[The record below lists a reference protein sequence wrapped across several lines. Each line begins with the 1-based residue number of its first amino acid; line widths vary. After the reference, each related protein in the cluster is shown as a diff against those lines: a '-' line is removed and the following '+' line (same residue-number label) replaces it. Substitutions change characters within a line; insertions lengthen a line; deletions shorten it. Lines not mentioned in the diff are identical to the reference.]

1 VNVALIIHEL
11 LVEGGGERQC
21 VSLARAL
28 VQQGHQVVIYTSAY
42 DRKDCF
48 ADVCRDLT
56 INVVGRGR
64 FPWLEKPLFVR
75 GYFDMVRLAAA
86 VQDKHEILNPHHWP
100 AQWAAVWLKQ
110 KLGGKVIWMCN
121 DVPNF
126 HEMVRRQ
133 HPVLGLLRSAVYR
146 MFYSYDRLQNGQVD
160 LTLCLSRWAEGEF
173 RLVYSGKT
181 CVVRSGADS
190 DLFHPGGNRKGIRLR
205 FGYEPD
211 DFVLLWLGIFMP
223 HRRLQDAIEALALV
237 KKRGLRVKLLLA
249 GSTRAWPKYGDSLKA
264 LAISLGLQQDVSFAG
279 KIADEE
285 IRDFYCA
292 CDAFLFPND
301 QQTWGL
307 AVLEAMACGCPVL
320 VSEGAAVHEVLT
332 NNQTAILFP
341 PRDPATLAGCIERLI
356 KEPALRLAIAEAG
369 MQLARTQYN
378 WQRFASHVSEVFG
391 RVAREVT

>member
-1 VNVALIIHEL
+1 MNVALIIHEL

-28 VQQGHQVVIYTSAY
+28 VHQGHQVVIYTSAY
-42 DRKDCF
+42 DPQNCF

-86 VQDKHEILNPHHWP
+86 VQRKHEILNPHHWP

-126 HEMVRRQ
+126 HEKVRQQ
-133 HPVLGLLRSAVYR
+133 HSIPGLLRSAVYR

-160 LTLCLSRWAEGEF
+160 LTLFLSRWAEGEF
-173 RLVYSGKT
+173 QLVYSGKT
-181 CVVRSGADS
+181 YVVRSGADS
-190 DLFHPGGNRKGIRLR
+190 DRFHPGGDRDGIRRR
-205 FGYEPD
+205 FGYGPD

-223 HRRLQDAIEALALV
+223 HRRLQDAIVALALV
-237 KKRGLRVKLLLA
+237 RKRGPRVRLLLA
-249 GSTRAWPKYGDSLKA
+249 GSSRASPEYVDFLKA
-264 LAISLGLQQDVSFAG
+264 LATSLGLQQDVTFAD
-279 KIADEE
+279 KIAEEE

-292 CDAFLFPND
+292 CDAFLFPNE

-307 AVLEAMACGCPVL
+307 SVLEAMACGRPVL

-332 NNQTAILFP
+332 DNKTAILFP
-341 PRDPATLAGCIERLI
+341 PRNPAALADRIERLVA
-356 KEPALRLAIAEAG
+356 EPALRLAIAEAG
-369 MQLARTQYN
+369 MRLARTEYN
-378 WQRFASHVSEVFG
+378 WQRFAGDVSEVFG